1 MMKARWF
8 DRLFKS
14 SNNPAPEKAPVP
26 RAELPSRVFANRMDL
41 KQVVVPATVR
51 RIGFRAFENCKNL
64 NSVTFCEGVE
74 ALADSVFAGC
84 GQLHAIRLP
93 ASLTQ
98 ITGRAFADSGL
109 REPVLSAD
117 GRVLVY
123 APLPE
128 EEPSYTVPEGV
139 EEIGP
144 YAFDGLPGPKTI
156 HLPQSLKR
164 IRKRAFYECGQWTVS
179 IPKGV
184 EVEDGAFAD
193 PKHRYRI
200 QWAEKQTPLKEQL
213 TLCRARGEHFLVLRS
228 FALPREAY
236 WKQQD
241 FIHLAS
247 LCAQG
252 HVEAMEQMAAYFAN
266 QARQAE
272 QPVFFQVAEQFWQV
286 RAFRYGS
293 KQAEAWLEGW
303 MQQNPGSRMTAPL
316 LEDLTGVT
324 MGETLN
330 ALGFLFFQPD
340 REYALSGVDEQGIVS
355 VSSYESEDGPDEDG
369 FGREIY
375 YDWWYL
381 DEFLNLPEGLG
392 FIHSYS
398 RLDKR
403 TNEAKFDA
411 LYQQA
416 AALVRSQRGK
426 D

>member
-8 DRLFKS
+8 KRLFKS
-14 SNNPAPEKAPVP
+14 SNSPAPEKAPVQ
-26 RAELPSRVFANRMDL
+26 REELPSRAFANRMDL
-41 KQVVVPATVR
+41 KQAVIPATVC

-84 GQLHAIRLP
+84 EQLHSIRLP
-93 ASLTQ
+93 ASLRLV
-98 ITGRAFADSGL
+98 TGRAFADSGL

-123 APLPE
+123 APLSE
-128 EEPSYTVPEGV
+128 EEATYMVPEGV

-164 IRKRAFYECGQWTVS
+164 IRNRAFYKCGQWTVT
-179 IPKGV
+179 IPREV
-184 EVEDGAFAD
+184 QVEDGAFAD
-193 PKHRYRI
+193 PEHRYCI
-200 QWAEKQTPLKEQL
+200 QWAEKQTPLKEQFAL
-213 TLCRARGEHFLVLRS
+213 SSARGEHFLALRS
-228 FALPREAY
+228 FALPGEAY

-247 LCAQG
+247 LCAKG
-252 HVEAMEQMAAYFAN
+252 HVEAMEQMAAYFAGL
-266 QARQAE
+266 ARQTE

-293 KQAEAWLEGW
+293 KRAETWLEGW
-303 MQQNPGSRMTAPL
+303 IQQNPKSRMAAPL
-316 LEDLTGVT
+316 FEDLMGVT

-340 REYALSGVDEQGIVS
+340 REYALSGVDEQGVVS

-392 FIHSYS
+392 YIHSYS
-398 RLDKR
+398 HLDKR
-403 TNEAKFDA
+403 NDEAKFDA